1 MLKVSL
7 LGVWLQIAKC
17 AIISGACAGGCAISA
32 DNAGFRG
39 LIAHLNERG
48 WRRKP
53 GSSSSGDPFS
63 AHAFIAVNLNA
74 ILRTIMPS
82 IFSP

>member
-39 LIAHLNERG
+39 LIAHLMNGGDGESQAQAA
-48 WRRKP
+48 P
-53 GSSSSGDPFS
+53 GIHFQP
-63 AHAFIAVNLNA
+63 
-74 ILRTIMPS
+74 MPLS
-82 IFSP
+82 L